1 MDKVSIRPIDLNSLW
16 QLIVRP
22 STLISLSMILL
33 FPGLC
38 VGQTWT
44 RYINQTDLFTVN
56 FPGEPIVEEVDFLSE
71 YGVIFPARTYTANT
85 PPSRHS
91 VTVVN
96 FTETERLHK
105 ERSAQT
111 GIEVYAQEWISDV
124 LGSIAYTAWNI
135 RQRSHEITYDAF
147 HTVDRIAGHLLQ
159 ITNTD
164 ESRTFVGLYLHASRL
179 YILEATV
186 PKGWPPPGHFQQSLG
201 IYDEEGNRVRYNLD
215 VDGNRTRDY
224 SQQPYIDTLPD

>member
-71 YGVIFPARTYTANT
+71 YGVIFPARTYTADT

-105 ERSAQT
+105 ERSTQT

-124 LGSIAYTAWNI
+124 LGSIAYTC
-135 RQRSHEITYDAF
+135 
-147 HTVDRIAGHLLQ
+147 LLY
-159 ITNTD
+159 TSPSPRDLST
-164 ESRTFVGLYLHASRL
+164 SRMPSSA
-179 YILEATV
+179 
-186 PKGWPPPGHFQQSLG
+186 
-201 IYDEEGNRVRYNLD
+201 
-215 VDGNRTRDY
+215 
-224 SQQPYIDTLPD
+224 